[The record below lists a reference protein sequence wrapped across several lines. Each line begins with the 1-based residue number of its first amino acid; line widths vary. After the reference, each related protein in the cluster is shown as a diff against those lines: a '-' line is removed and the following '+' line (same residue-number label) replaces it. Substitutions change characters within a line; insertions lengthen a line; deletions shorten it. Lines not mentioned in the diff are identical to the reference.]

1 MDEIWKQLPHDILER
16 IAHFADIDTR
26 RAMGFLPRRLPP
38 SDLSIRLGTAYSP
51 YSPFYTL
58 PFTRININENCNIIA
73 TECGEVSW
81 RFGPESCY
89 RVWKYHRDGKPI
101 QVVEIEGGTF
111 TYLNT

>member
-1 MDEIWKQLPHDILER
+1 MDEIWRQLPHDILER

-73 TECGEVSW
+73 SENGEVSW
-81 RFGPESCY
+81 RFGPENCY
-89 RVWKYHRDGKPI
+89 KVWKYYRDGKPSELI
-101 QVVEIEGGTF
+101 EIEGGSVK
-111 TYLNT
+111 YINS